1 MYGVDGIGMGGCKYM
16 DSYATY
22 GALTYLDLFPSI
34 VLESRDLVGLLIRSS
49 FSDSC
54 RYFIL

>member
-1 MYGVDGIGMGGCKYM
+1 MDGIGIGGCKYM

-22 GALTYLDLFPSI
+22 SALTYLDLFPSI
-34 VLESRDLVGLLIRSS
+34 ALESRDLVGLLIKSS